1 MHSEHDLPHLISTHS
16 VRIAER
22 WYRAIAHTTFTP
34 LPAEAIRRQLA
45 ALTDRA
51 VGLLLAE
58 SFDERQGEEIGMA
71 LVRLRFLGPQ
81 ALRQTLSILG
91 AGLAGDLP
99 ASATDPSPTR
109 LTALLG
115 AVAAGYLDEARAT
128 ILAEQEAIRAA
139 FSSERER
146 LLGALRQSE
155 ARFRT
160 IFVDAAIGIT
170 LADLDGH
177 PIECNPAAQRILG
190 YRAEELRG
198 MVFTDIT
205 HPDDVRVDR
214 ALFAALVA
222 GARDSYQKEKRYLH
236 KDGRVVWCNLTAS
249 LVRDAQGIPQF
260 TIGMI
265 EDITDRK
272 RIEADLREAQR
283 RLAESREIE
292 RLRLARDLHD
302 TALQHLLDINR
313 HLAET
318 RKHAGMQQ
326 DVAVPIATVAAM
338 QQKVREITAQLRGVL
353 RDLRPPGLEE
363 FGLIAALE
371 GYVARLQQEQGD
383 NLPALTLEMEGED
396 TALPFP
402 VALLLFR
409 AAQEALHNALE
420 HARAQ
425 HLTLTLLVEGTEAVL
440 VVRDDGPGFRVPAP
454 LSTLAQHGHYGLIG
468 IAERVALAGGEFTVR
483 SEPGMG
489 TAITVRVPIQGQEI
503 NDDANDPRA
512 DRR

>member
-16 VRIAER
+16 ARIAER
-22 WYRAIAHTTFTP
+22 WYRAIAHTTFTA

-58 SFDERQGEEIGMA
+58 SFDERRGEEIGA
-71 LVRLRFLGPQ
+71 TLARLRFLDPQ
-81 ALRQTLSILG
+81 ALRQTLAILG

-99 ASATDPSPTR
+99 VGDTEPSPTR
-109 LTALLG
+109 LTMLLG
-115 AVAAGYLDEARAT
+115 AVAAGYLGEARAT

-160 IFVDAAIGIT
+160 IFADAAIGIT

-177 PIECNPAAQRILG
+177 PIECNPAARRILG
-190 YRAEELRG
+190 YGAEELRQ
-198 MVFTDIT
+198 MVFTHIT

-222 GARDSYQKEKRYLH
+222 GERESYQKEKRYLH
-236 KDGRVVWCNLTAS
+236 KDGRVVWCTLTAS
-249 LVRDAQGIPQF
+249 LVRDARGIPQF

-265 EDITDRK
+265 EDITERK

-283 RLAESREIE
+283 RLVESREME

-302 TALQHLLDINR
+302 TALQHLLDINH

-318 RKHAGMQQ
+318 RKQAGEHHA
-326 DVAVPIATVAAM
+326 AEVPIATVAAV
-338 QQKVREITAQLRGVL
+338 QQKVWEITAQLRGPV
-353 RDLRPPGLEE
+353 RELRPPGLEE

-371 GYVARLQQEQGD
+371 GYVARLQRERGD
-383 NLPALTLEMEGED
+383 DLPTLILEMEGED
-396 TALPFP
+396 AALSL
-402 VALLLFR
+402 ALSLLLFR
-409 AAQEALHNALE
+409 AAQEALRNALD
-420 HARAQ
+420 HAHAQ
-425 HLTLTLLVEGTEAVL
+425 HLRLTLRVKGTEAVL
-440 VVRDDGPGFRVPAP
+440 VVRDDGAGFRVPAS
-454 LSTLAQHGHYGLIG
+454 LSMLAHYGHYGLIG
-468 IAERVALAGGEFTVR
+468 IAERVALAGGRFTVR

-489 TAITVRVPIQGQEI
+489 TAITVHIPIQGQEPD
-503 NDDANDPRA
+503 DDANDSCA

>member
-71 LVRLRFLGPQ
+71 LVRLRFLDPQ

-99 ASATDPSPTR
+99 AGDADPSPTR

-128 ILAEQEAIRAA
+128 ILAEQEAVRAA

-190 YRAEELRG
+190 YSMEELRG

-214 ALFAALVA
+214 ALFVALVA

-249 LVRDAQGIPQF
+249 LVRDARGTPQF
-260 TIGMI
+260 TVGMI
-265 EDITDRK
+265 DDITERK

-283 RLAESREIE
+283 RLVESREME

-302 TALQHLLDINR
+302 TAVQHLLDINR

-318 RKHAGMQQ
+318 RKRAKERH
-326 DVAVPIATVAAM
+326 VAEVPIATIAAV
-338 QQKVREITAQLRGVL
+338 QQQVREITAQLRDL
-353 RDLRPPGLEE
+353 ARELRPPGLEE

-371 GYVARLQQEQGD
+371 GYMADLRRARPEMPAVALDAQ
-383 NLPALTLEMEGED
+383 GED
-396 TALPFP
+396 TTVPIAISLP
-402 VALLLFR
+402 LFR
-409 AAQEALHNALE
+409 AAQEALRNVLE
-420 HARAQ
+420 HAHAQ
-425 HLTLTLLVEGTEAVL
+425 QVILSLRVDAEAVTL
-440 VVRDDGPGFRVPAP
+440 RVRDDGVGFAIPP
-454 LSTLAQHGHYGLIG
+454 SLGSLARGAHFGLLG
-468 IAERVALAGGEFTVR
+468 IAERVALAGGELDLASRLGKGTV
-483 SEPGMG
+483 
-489 TAITVRVPIQGQEI
+489 IIVRIPVVRQGE
-503 NDDANDPRA
+503 DDGEDDSGR
-512 DRR
+512 DRG